1 MLRQKI
7 KGYNNDSGLIYKSC
21 GMSQYEGKVELPVDN
36 EYDTAEY
43 ENKENVKKTL
53 DLMNDGLDLEK
64 ASQAPKP
71 KEQAELEL
79 KADPSEGPEPYRI
92 SKAELFPQRISVQV
106 MKNNYELGRSLPK
119 LPKAK
124 STNKIISQY

>member
-1 MLRQKI
+1 MLRQKVL
-7 KGYNNDSGLIYKSC
+7 GYNNDSGLMYKSC
-21 GMSQYEGKVELPVDN
+21 GMSQYEGKLELPVD

-43 ENKENVKKTL
+43 ENKQNVDKTL

-71 KEQAELEL
+71 KEKVELEL

-92 SKAELFPQRISVQV
+92 SKAELFPQRISVQTK
-106 MKNNYELGRSLPK
+106 KNNYTLGRKIPTEK
-119 LPKAK
+119 KTK
-124 STNKIISQY
+124 SKNKIISQY

>member
-21 GMSQYEGKVELPVDN
+21 GMSQYEGKIELPVDN

-43 ENKENVKKTL
+43 ENKENVKQTL

-71 KEQAELEL
+71 KEQAEIEL
-79 KADPSEGPEPYRI
+79 KADPSEGPEPYRL
-92 SKAELFPQRISVQV
+92 SKAELFPQRVSVQV
-106 MKNNYELGRSLPK
+106 MKNNYELGRPLPK

>member
-1 MLRQKI
+1 MLRQKVL
-7 KGYNNDSGLIYKSC
+7 GYNNDSGLIYKSC
-21 GMSQYEGKVELPVDN
+21 GMSQYEGKVELPVD

-43 ENKENVKKTL
+43 ENKQNVDKTL
-53 DLMNDGLDLEK
+53 NLMNDGLDLEK

-92 SKAELFPQRISVQV
+92 SKAELFPQKISVQT
-106 MKNNYELGRSLPK
+106 MKNNYTLGRKIPTEK
-119 LPKAK
+119 KTK
-124 STNKIISQY
+124 SKNKIISQY

>member
-1 MLRQKI
+1 MLRQKVL
-7 KGYNNDSGLIYKSC
+7 GYNNDSGLIYKSC
-21 GMSQYEGKVELPVDN
+21 GMSQYEGKVELPVD

-43 ENKENVKKTL
+43 ENKQNVDKTL

-92 SKAELFPQRISVQV
+92 SKAELFPQKISVQT
-106 MKNNYELGRSLPK
+106 MKNNYTLGRKIPTEK
-119 LPKAK
+119 KTK
-124 STNKIISQY
+124 SKNKIISQY

>member
-1 MLRQKI
+1 MLRQKVL
-7 KGYNNDSGLIYKSC
+7 GYNNDSGLIYKSC
-21 GMSQYEGKVELPVDN
+21 GMSQYEGKVELPVD

-43 ENKENVKKTL
+43 ENKQNVDKTL
-53 DLMNDGLDLEK
+53 NLMNDGLDLEK

-92 SKAELFPQRISVQV
+92 SKAELFPQRISVQT
-106 MKNNYELGRSLPK
+106 MKNNYTLGRKIPTEK
-119 LPKAK
+119 KTK
-124 STNKIISQY
+124 SKNKIISQY

>member
-7 KGYNNDSGLIYKSC
+7 KGYNNDSGLMYKSC
-21 GMSQYEGKVELPVDN
+21 GMSQYEGVNEYPIEN

-43 ENKENVKKTL
+43 ENKQNVDETL
-53 DLMNDGLDLEK
+53 KLMNDGLDIEK

-71 KEQAELEL
+71 KEQEQLEL

-92 SKAELFPQRISVQV
+92 SKAELFPQKISVQV
-106 MKNNYELGRSLPK
+106 MKNNYSLDRQLPK
-119 LPKAK
+119 SVLKK
-124 STNKIISQY
+124 TRLVENYK